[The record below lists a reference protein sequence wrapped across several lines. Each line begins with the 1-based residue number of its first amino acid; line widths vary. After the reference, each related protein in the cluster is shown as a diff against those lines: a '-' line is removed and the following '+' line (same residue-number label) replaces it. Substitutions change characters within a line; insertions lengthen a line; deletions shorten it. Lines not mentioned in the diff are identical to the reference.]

1 MGLETE
7 SLIAIEDENIPF
19 EILYEDDELV
29 AINKPYG
36 YFVHRT
42 FLNNT
47 AKEIALYK
55 LRDQIGKKVY
65 PVHRLDRK
73 TSGVLVYALNSQML
87 RLMNDQFMN
96 AEVEKEYI
104 AIVRGYTDDEVTI
117 DYAITNDRGKLQ
129 EAVTVLHT
137 LQKSEIPLPHGKFQ
151 TSRYSL
157 VRLIPQ
163 TGRMHQLRKHTS
175 HIFHPII
182 GDRPHG
188 CNKQNKLFLENFN
201 LTQMMLHAKTL
212 SFQHPTSEKRIA
224 IKADYSDEFK
234 RIASALQFKL

>member
-1 MGLETE
+1 MGIETE
-7 SLIAIEDENIPF
+7 SLLADGDENIPF

-73 TSGVLVYALNSQML
+73 TSGVLVYALNTQML

-96 AEVEKEYI
+96 TEIEKEYM

-117 DYAITNDRGKLQ
+117 DYAITNDRGKIQDAITNLQ
-129 EAVTVLHT
+129 T

-201 LTQMMLHAKTL
+201 LTQMMLHAKSL
-212 SFQHPTSEKRIA
+212 SFQHPSLEKRIV
-224 IKADYSDEFK
+224 INADYSDEFK
-234 RIASALQFKL
+234 RIAQALQFRL